1 MTTHIKRSAL
11 LPFPAER
18 LFDLVNRVEHY
29 PEFLPWCTKAEIIS
43 ESDEAMQ
50 ARLTVGKAG
59 LHQTF
64 TTRNELVPGERIEMH
79 LEDGPFTELNGV
91 WTFQA
96 LNEQACKIT
105 LDMQFNYSGALVR
118 ATLGPLFNHAANT
131 MVEAFSKRAQELYGE

>member
-1 MTTHIKRSAL
+1 MTRIKRSAL

-43 ESDEAMQ
+43 ETDELMR

-59 LHQTF
+59 LHQSF
-64 TTRNELVPGERIEMH
+64 TTRNELVPGKRIDMR
-79 LEDGPFTELNGV
+79 LEDGPFTELHGV
-91 WTFQA
+91 WEFQA
-96 LNEQACKIT
+96 LSEQACKIT
-105 LDMQFNYSGALVR
+105 LDLKFNYSGALVR

-131 MVEAFSKRAQELYGE
+131 MVEAFSKRAQELYGG

>member
-11 LPFPAER
+11 LPFSAER

-43 ESDEAMQ
+43 ETEDSMQ

-59 LHQTF
+59 LHQSF
-64 TTRNELVPGERIEMH
+64 TTHNQLVPGERIEMR

-131 MVEAFSKRAQELYGE
+131 MVEAFSKRAQELYG

>member
-1 MTTHIKRSAL
+1 MTHIKRSAL

-43 ESDEAMQ
+43 ETDELMR

-59 LHQTF
+59 LHQSF
-64 TTRNELVPGERIEMH
+64 TTRNELVPGKRIDMR
-79 LEDGPFTELNGV
+79 LEDGPFTELHGV
-91 WTFQA
+91 WEFQA
-96 LNEQACKIT
+96 LSEQACKIT
-105 LDMQFNYSGALVR
+105 LDLKFNYSGALVR

-131 MVEAFSKRAQELYGE
+131 MVEAFSKRAQELYGG